1 MNNAGGGPMGPMPG
15 MGVNFQNMGQGNMMQ
30 NGPQLNQI

>member
-1 MNNAGGGPMGPMPG
+1 MGPMPG
-15 MGVNFQNMGQGNMMQ
+15 MGGNLHNMGQGNMMQ